1 METKVSITCEVRYH
15 LIGFGDMSGN
25 YTPKEFER
33 VSDRIKEHKTSV
45 SHEVI
50 EGVAS
55 NNDGFVIVFV
65 ITIINLDK

>member
-15 LIGFGDMSGN
+15 LIGFGDMSGK
-25 YTPKEFER
+25 YTPKDFER
-33 VSDRIKEHKTSV
+33 VYNSLKEYNTDI

-55 NNDGFVIVFV
+55 DNDGFVIVVV
-65 ITIINLDK
+65 ITIINLDE